1 MNEMIRKIKEQRKL
15 LRDIDKRT
23 MERMEIMRS
32 VDEMNAKDETKF
44 EPRGIKQLPTP
55 ATRTQKS
62 VKSQKRSR
70 SAPAASKKGDRNDRS
85 STEGKSKLSPQS
97 VASTLQSSLRRRS
110 RSNTSRKQQ
119 QYPYPQKEVQNEQ
132 ESKDAPRV
140 SNVPGARPHRRSLS
154 LVGNMSP
161 QPQPKKKP
169 SSPRGRSG
177 SPRRLRATDP
187 TPPSGIPPAAQL
199 AAGEVCASRRPT
211 SSRRSAATCWICGT
225 RRATSASPRR

>member
-1 MNEMIRKIKEQRKL
+1 MQRSGTGHVQFSRNLRGGTAPQKLQSQSPASLILETFDEQ
-15 LRDIDKRT
+15 
-23 MERMEIMRS
+23 
-32 VDEMNAKDETKF
+32 DETKF

-97 VASTLQSSLRRRS
+97 VASTLLRSSLRRRS

-161 QPQPKKKP
+161 QPQPKN
-169 SSPRGRSG
+169 
-177 SPRRLRATDP
+177 
-187 TPPSGIPPAAQL
+187 
-199 AAGEVCASRRPT
+199 
-211 SSRRSAATCWICGT
+211 
-225 RRATSASPRR
+225 